1 MPNPIKLLNVV
12 QTYFNVTI
20 DIDSNGGQ
28 ILNNLTITEP
38 PDVDKG
44 IAVVDNMAFS
54 LTSKGIS
61 VHTVQ
66 SEDALVFNLPVDMN
80 LEYRLV
86 EPDSTHS
93 CPRVELKLVPLSVT
107 IPFLRPAKISDGM
120 LQPDEDLNK
129 VQLQFP
135 DLLLVVTVSGNS
147 SATLA
152 PSQNPTG
159 SQVVTMNPAYA
170 FFGPGT
176 TLGFGF
182 QELDL
187 NLTGPGEPEIKVPM
201 AEIYVAPPGIPALA
215 MNGSGQELCLGLG
228 GSGFSGKFKLISR
241 SDTNASAPLRPEF
254 LKNMETNVHLKHNKV
269 TLIELK
275 GEIDLSGELK
285 SRIDLEEDQPNI
297 DYVMNLKLDKGW
309 QAELS
314 LSSSEGKGYLWR
326 TQATNSNASP
336 LPRNTLG
343 AYAVFSPILVPNL
356 PNPNHSGYVDLA
368 LSIGAASGLAAS
380 QLISTQSITLYGG
393 ELRIH
398 DPDGKN
404 PEAFLFFDLETEMNL
419 NVMVGSTKLLAT
431 RRPLK
436 VRHKAIGLR
445 LEFESGSPLQL
456 HPVFDPAQGFS
467 LDLSD
472 PGLFDIIPGGL
483 GDIVQPER
491 ARIAREKQS
500 NKSSLNFE
508 VDLVLSADLGVVT
521 VDQSSIRVPLFP
533 PHLPPT
539 ITALGVHIDVPGAL
553 AGGGYLK
560 LLQKGGFSGSLD
572 VSLPSP
578 LGLRVAAGLSIEKGL
593 DEGTQKQVTAVLSTF
608 DLEMPVPIPIANSGL
623 GLFGFL
629 GLFAMH
635 YMRNQST
642 TETALDWYEK
652 AKGNATDITQWEVKA
667 NAWALGLGAVIG
679 TVEGGF
685 LVNAKGMIVIELP
698 GPSFLILM
706 NASILEQRPPTK
718 TKPDEPLKTGEY
730 LATIEIR
737 PQDFLRMGILI
748 NYETIKPLL
757 EVRVP
762 VEAYFDFQDSNN
774 WNLDVGKISAMAS
787 VKFLKVLRADG
798 YLEIHGNGIQDF
810 PPGPLSGFSVA
821 AGVRA
826 AFKWGPEDIGL
837 FLKVAAQA
845 DVGISFKP
853 LLIIGDM
860 ALRGEL
866 HLFIVSIE
874 ASAAA
879 KVIISPP
886 DEFFISA
893 NVCGSVDFFFF
904 EVDGCVTLELGS
916 DPSKPK
922 AEPLVRALS
931 LHSRSL
937 QALLQGSGVDRPVDG
952 GLGEVVSDGGGHL
965 PVVPIDAIPVLQ
977 MEMRPNVDSGCK
989 FFNETIFPPKLPMP
1003 GGWVRRGERFYRYI
1017 VKSIQLDGIDAHG
1030 HPLNPVVEEGDTPTV
1045 WWDRSSNS
1053 EDDTNVQLALL
1064 NWIPDPTPAAAE
1076 RNTSLDKRICRRW
1089 GDVCA
1094 EVAAPTS
1101 VLWTFLQ
1108 STAGRSIG
1116 GWKLQGLAWPDAL
1129 GTFRSSQPDVHLQV
1143 TEPWRSGNT
1152 LADALMKVTPAYV
1165 FPMERKPGRFL
1176 VAPTTGLEL
1185 KPIISDDLQFWE
1197 LIQALQLKKFDSLAD
1212 AIRLKSNG
1220 LRAVR
1225 LLLYVNPALT
1235 KDGVLVVRALDA
1247 AGKKIIEIDLRDAKV
1262 IHDVKDLPKKW
1273 NDPTGPWKSLTEWV
1287 SGWLFRKNEPH
1298 LVLVEADLPER
1309 TAQIEIGLNE
1319 EYENEGEGTKWALLI
1334 IEGTP
1339 EEEVQRYSF
1348 DNETRNQQINI
1359 VNGALGTDS
1368 SKVALLRPNATYSV
1382 SITYNVEVA
1391 NDDGHGS
1398 PIKDDKLTENGKSQQ
1413 FSFKTDN
1420 KPPERLDPW
1429 ILATDPGP
1437 DQNLFFY
1444 GDLLRVV
1451 FATNATRKLFLA
1463 YKRELFA
1470 VVKAASGR
1478 DPQKE
1483 QGKFDGSKVKLGTSV
1498 IKPVGIAPVVM
1509 PPFESALRKALPK
1522 SQDGV
1527 EPCIDSTQQTNRHE
1541 VITLKM
1547 KLEPLTNYILDLEAH
1562 PTLGDSSY
1570 PLFRRNFST
1579 SRYESFM
1586 AFAADLQQTLV
1597 VHRRVANAA
1606 PITDLA
1612 GKNLGTMALQIHDQ
1626 DFEDVLREVRWGDLA
1641 LPREPRLTV
1650 IWQDGVG
1657 SMPPQPIGMLIE
1669 TTEPLWRWRDVPQEV
1684 TDEDGNYYQLQ
1695 PQPWLDVFETPI
1707 DGAVVSR
1714 LVASTGGCRTMIIF
1728 NSAARGGTL
1737 SLSLR
1742 RYHHSLF
1749 EGDNSVE
1756 TAALQVVN
1764 LAKAPWEV

>member
-12 QTYFNVTI
+12 QTHFNVTI

-28 ILNNLTITEP
+28 ILNSLMTTESP
-38 PDVDKG
+38 TVDKG
-44 IAVVDNMAFS
+44 IAVVDNLTFS

-66 SEDALVFNLPVDMN
+66 SEDALVFNLPVGTT

-86 EPDSTHS
+86 APDSTHPYS
-93 CPRVELKLVPLSVT
+93 RVELKLVPLSVT
-107 IPFLRPAKISDGM
+107 IPFLRPAKISGGM
-120 LQPDEDLNK
+120 LQRDENLNN
-129 VQLQFP
+129 VQIQFP
-135 DLLLVVTVSGNS
+135 DLLLVVTVSENS

-152 PSQNPTG
+152 PSQDPTG

-187 NLTGPGEPEIKVPM
+187 NLTGPGEPEIKVSI
-201 AEIYVAPPGIPALA
+201 AEVYVAPPGIPALA
-215 MNGSGQELCLGLG
+215 MNGSGKELYLGLG
-228 GSGFSGKFKLISR
+228 GGGLSGKFNLSL
-241 SDTNASAPLRPEF
+241 SDASAPLRPEF
-254 LKNMETNVHLKHNKV
+254 LKNMETNVHLKHNIV
-269 TLIELK
+269 ILIELK
-275 GEIDLSGELK
+275 GEIDLSGELR
-285 SRIDLEEDQPNI
+285 SRIHLQENQPNI
-297 DYVMNLKLDKGW
+297 DYVMNLNLDGGW
-309 QAELS
+309 QAALS
-314 LSSSEGKGYLWR
+314 LSSSGGKSYLWR
-326 TQATNSNASP
+326 TQATDPNA
-336 LPRNTLG
+336 RDFARDTLG
-343 AYAVFSPILVPNL
+343 AYAVFSPILVSNL
-356 PNPNHSGYVDLA
+356 PDPKPSGYVDLA
-368 LSIGAASGLAAS
+368 LGIGAAGGLAAS
-380 QLISTQSITLYGG
+380 KLISTQSITLYGG
-393 ELRIH
+393 ELRVH
-398 DPDGKN
+398 DPNGKN
-404 PEAFLFFDLETEMNL
+404 PEAFLFFDLETEINL
-419 NVMVGSTKLLAT
+419 NVMVGNEKLLAT

-445 LEFESGSPLQL
+445 LDFESGSPLQL

-521 VDQSSIRVPLFP
+521 VDRSSIRVPLVP
-533 PHLPPT
+533 SKLPPT

-553 AGGGYLK
+553 SGGGYLK
-560 LLQKGGFSGSLD
+560 LLPKGGFSGSFD

-578 LGLRVAAGLSIEKGL
+578 LGLRVAAGLSIEKAF
-593 DEGTQKQVTAVLSTF
+593 DQESQKQVTAVLSTF

-635 YMRNQST
+635 YMRNQSD
-642 TETALDWYEK
+642 TETALDWYK
-652 AKGNATDITQWEVKA
+652 NAKGNATDIEQWKVKA

-698 GPSFLILM
+698 GPSFLIIM

-718 TKPDEPLKTGEY
+718 TKPGEPLKTGDY

-737 PQDFLRMGILI
+737 PKDFLRMGILI

-762 VEAYFDFQDSNN
+762 AETYFDFQDTSN

-787 VKFLKVLRADG
+787 VKFLDVLRADG
-798 YLEIHGNGIQDF
+798 YLEIHGNGINHV

-826 AFKWGPEDIGL
+826 AFTWGPKDIGL

-860 ALRGEL
+860 SLRGEL

-874 ASAAA
+874 VAAAA

-886 DEFFISA
+886 DGFFISA
-893 NVCGSVDFFFF
+893 NVCGSVDFSFF
-904 EVDGCVTLELGS
+904 EVDGCVTLQLGS
-916 DPSKPK
+916 EPSKPK

-937 QALLQGSGVDRPVDG
+937 QVLLQGSGVDRPVDG
-952 GLGEVVSDGGGHL
+952 CLGEAASDGGGHL

-977 MEMRPNVDSGCK
+977 MEMRPNVVSGCK
-989 FFNETIFPPKLPMP
+989 FFNETILSPNLPMP
-1003 GGWVRRGERFYRYI
+1003 DGWVRRGKRFYRYI
-1017 VKSIQLDGIDAHG
+1017 VKSIQLDGIDADRN
-1030 HPLNPVVEEGDTPTV
+1030 PLNPVVEEGDTPTV

-1053 EDDTNVQLALL
+1053 DDDTDVQLALL

-1076 RNTSLDKRICRRW
+1076 RNTSLDKRICSRW

-1094 EVAAPTS
+1094 EVAAPAS

-1108 STAGRSIG
+1108 SAAGRSMA

-1129 GTFRSSQPDVHLQV
+1129 GTFRSSQPDVRLQV

-1152 LADALMKVTPAYV
+1152 LADALVKVTPAYV
-1165 FPMERKPGRFL
+1165 FPMERHPGRFL

-1185 KPIISDDLQFWE
+1185 KPIVPDDLQLSN
-1197 LIQALQLKKFDSLAD
+1197 LIQALQLKKFDGLAD
-1212 AIRLKSNG
+1212 AIRLKGSG

-1225 LLLYVNPALT
+1225 LLLYVNHALT
-1235 KDGVLVVRALDA
+1235 EVGVLVVRALDA
-1247 AGKKIIEIDLRDAKV
+1247 AGEKIIDHEIDLRHANWIQYVD
-1262 IHDVKDLPKKW
+1262 DLPKKW

-1298 LVLVEADLPER
+1298 LVLVEADLPEG
-1309 TAQIEIGLNE
+1309 TAQIEVGLKAD
-1319 EYENEGEGTKWALLI
+1319 YQTEGEDPKWALLI

-1339 EEEVQRYSF
+1339 EAEMQRYRF

-1359 VNGALGTDS
+1359 VNGALGTDPG
-1368 SKVALLRPNATYSV
+1368 KVALLRPNATYSV
-1382 SITYNVEVA
+1382 SITYDVEVA

-1398 PIKDDKLTENGKSQQ
+1398 PIKDDTLTEVEKSQR

-1420 KPPERLDPW
+1420 NPPKRLDPW

-1451 FATNATRKLFLA
+1451 FATNATRKLFEA
-1463 YKRELFA
+1463 YKRKLFA

-1483 QGKFDGSKVKLGTSV
+1483 KGKFDGSKVKLGTSV
-1498 IKPVGIAPVVM
+1498 IKPVGITPVVM
-1509 PPFESALRKALPK
+1509 TPFESALRKALPK
-1522 SQDGV
+1522 LQNGV
-1527 EPCIDSTQQTNRHE
+1527 ESCIDSSQQTNWHE
-1541 VITLKM
+1541 VVTLKM

-1562 PTLGDSSY
+1562 PTFGHSSY

-1579 SRYESFM
+1579 SRYENLM
-1586 AFAADLQQTLV
+1586 AFAADLNQTLV

-1606 PITDLA
+1606 PITGLA
-1612 GKNLGTMALQIHDQ
+1612 AKSLGTMTLQIHDQ
-1626 DFEDVLREVRWGDLA
+1626 DFEDALREVRWGDLA
-1641 LPREPRLTV
+1641 LPRKPRLTV

-1669 TTEPLWRWRDVPQEV
+1669 TTESLWRWRDVPQEV
-1684 TDEDGNYYQLQ
+1684 NDENGNYQYQLQ

-1707 DGAVVSR
+1707 DGPVVSR
-1714 LVASTGGCRTMIIF
+1714 LVFSTGGCRTLIIF
-1728 NSAARGGTL
+1728 NSTARGGTL

-1742 RYHHSLF
+1742 RYHHMLF
-1749 EGDNSVE
+1749 EGNNSVE
-1756 TAALQVVN
+1756 TAALQVVS